1 MKKTNL
7 KECAGLLLAHDD
19 ILLITHS
26 NPDGDT
32 VGSAAALCLALRR
45 AGKNAYLYPN
55 TQITEK
61 LLLYA
66 QPLFPPLDFRPGYTV
81 AVDAATEQLLAHGFS
96 EGVDLCIDHH
106 PSNSH
111 YAKSWLVRGEKAAC
125 GEIILDL
132 IKKLNGGVSKEEA
145 DLLYIAISTDT
156 GCFQYSNTNSATFKA
171 AAELL
176 EAGADNTLINTAFFR
191 KVSPARLRLEGMIY
205 STMTFHRDGK
215 IAVVCVT
222 REMLE
227 ASGVSEDDL
236 DDLAGLSGR
245 AEGSVLNITI
255 REMNDGN
262 SKVSLRSDKT
272 VNSSDICAVFGGGG
286 HAMAAGCTIMGTTGK
301 AKEMLLAVIDEVWK

>member
-1 MKKTNL
+1 M
-7 KECAGLLLAHDD
+7 
-19 ILLITHS
+19 
-26 NPDGDT
+26 
-32 VGSAAALCLALRR
+32 
-45 AGKNAYLYPN
+45 
-55 TQITEK
+55 
-61 LLLYA
+61 
-66 QPLFPPLDFRPGYTV
+66 
-81 AVDAATEQLLAHGFS
+81 
-96 EGVDLCIDHH
+96 
-106 PSNSH
+106 
-111 YAKSWLVRGEKAAC
+111 
-125 GEIILDL
+125 
-132 IKKLNGGVSKEEA
+132 
-145 DLLYIAISTDT
+145 
-156 GCFQYSNTNSATFKA
+156 
-171 AAELL
+171 
-176 EAGADNTLINTAFFR
+176 
-191 KVSPARLRLEGMIY
+191 LEGMIY

-286 HAMAAGCTIMGTTGK
+286 HAMAAGCTIMGTPGK